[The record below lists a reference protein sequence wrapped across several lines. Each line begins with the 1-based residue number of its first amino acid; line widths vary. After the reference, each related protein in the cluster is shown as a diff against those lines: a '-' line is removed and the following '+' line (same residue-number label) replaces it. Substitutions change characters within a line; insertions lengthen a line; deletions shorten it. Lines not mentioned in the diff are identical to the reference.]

1 MDIIKVGDLRFWMTH
16 NSARKA
22 TCAWLPEDDELRRA
36 IRAGGIKVQRA
47 TLHFSGTKKYE
58 AFELRKAD
66 AFRFDE
72 QTGRFN
78 Y

>member
-1 MDIIKVGDLRFWMTH
+1 MMDIIKVGDLRFWMTH

-47 TLHFSGTKKYE
+47 TLHFSGTKKIWS
-58 AFELRKAD
+58 LRAQ
-66 AFRFDE
+66 E
-72 QTGRFN
+72 GRCVQIWWTN
-78 Y
+78 GAI